1 MVRTRL
7 FATLSF
13 TEKQNVYKK
22 KILTIGAA
30 IKKLVSTGPMP
41 KINYDAILE
50 TFQLP
55 KIFVVLNIFSTRVN
69 FGQQIMYFL
78 RVYVCLLLIKL
89 THTPMNSLL
98 LFPYFVHQFRASLSE
113 RYSSRSNIWQKNAI

>member
-1 MVRTRL
+1 MP
-7 FATLSF
+7 F
-13 TEKQNVYKK
+13 TEKQNVDKK
-22 KILTIGAA
+22 KILTISAA